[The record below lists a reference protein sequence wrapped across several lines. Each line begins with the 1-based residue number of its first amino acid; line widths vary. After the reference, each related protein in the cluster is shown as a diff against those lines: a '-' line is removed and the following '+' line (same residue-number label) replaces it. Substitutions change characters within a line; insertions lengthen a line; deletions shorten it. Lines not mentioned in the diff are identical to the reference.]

1 MKNKLVNTS
10 ELSIPAE
17 SPGKKKLGRRVSGR
31 KGQEK
36 QNKAAKQS
44 VEKEERNAKK
54 AEQRQPQK
62 RKTARSSSAP
72 KEKMASVTAIDRS
85 ARISITAKERGG
97 RNKGKGNG
105 RKEKKAKKTAGIKII
120 PLGGIGEVGKNMK
133 VIEWEDNILVV
144 DCGLVFPRQD
154 MLGIDYVIPDIT
166 YLEKN
171 KSKIKGFVLTHGH
184 EDHIGATPY
193 VLDKFDVPV
202 YGTRLTLALVELKL
216 SEHGVKHR
224 HLKCVEAGDKVNC
237 GVFEIEFIKVS
248 HSIDDAVGLA
258 IKTPVG
264 MIVHTGDFKVDYTP
278 IDGKITDL
286 HKFAQLGS
294 AGVLAL
300 LSDSTNAE
308 RPGYTISEKTVGQ
321 TFERYFSEA
330 KGRIIIATFA
340 SNIHRLQQV
349 VDAAKKFNRKICLT
363 GRSMVRIH
371 KVATE
376 LGYLNIPEKMLIDI
390 DDIHSVRDNKIVVLT
405 TGSQGE
411 PMSGLVRMASGE
423 HSKLEIKRGDTVII
437 SSTPIPGNE
446 KYVSDVINLLYRKG
460 ANVVYS
466 SIAQVHV
473 SGHACQEELKLMLSL
488 VRPQYFIPVHGE
500 YRQIYSHASLAESMG
515 IPNKNIFISEIGK
528 PIELHPD
535 AVKLGE
541 SVPSGIVMIDGL
553 GIGDVGSVVL
563 RDRKLLSMDGLF
575 VSIVAISRQTGELVA
590 GPEILSRGFVYLK
603 EAENLLEDAK
613 SIVRK
618 TVEEC
623 LLENLQSDEAL
634 IKNRVRKE
642 LNTYLYTRT
651 KRSPMILPVI
661 IEV

>member
-1 MKNKLVNTS
+1 MPASAGEKKNQKRRTGSKTRDSKNAGTKAQAS
-10 ELSIPAE
+10 AKSADTKRSARPSHQR
-17 SPGKKKLGRRVSGR
+17 SPKEEQQKKTRAQAVAS
-31 KGQEK
+31 
-36 QNKAAKQS
+36 AAK
-44 VEKEERNAKK
+44 
-54 AEQRQPQK
+54 K
-62 RKTARSSSAP
+62 RTSAP
-72 KEKMASVTAIDRS
+72 KS
-85 ARISITAKERGG
+85 RGG
-97 RNKGKGNG
+97 R
-105 RKEKKAKKTAGIKII
+105 RKNAASGVKII
-120 PLGGIGEVGKNMK
+120 PLGGIGEVGKNMT

-171 KSKIKGFVLTHGH
+171 KSKVKGFVLTHGH

-193 VLDKFDVPV
+193 VLDKFNVPV
-202 YGTRLTLALVELKL
+202 YGTKLTLALVELKL
-216 SEHGVKHR
+216 SEHGIKQNNLRCVK
-224 HLKCVEAGDKVNC
+224 EGDKVNC

-258 IKTPVG
+258 IKTPAG

-278 IDGKITDL
+278 TDGKIIDL
-286 HKFAQLGS
+286 NKFTQLGNE
-294 AGVLAL
+294 GVLAL

-308 RPGYTISEKTVGQ
+308 RPGYTISEKAVGQ

-340 SNIHRLQQV
+340 SNIHRIQQV

-363 GRSMVRIH
+363 GRSMVRIQ

-376 LGYLNIPEKMLIDI
+376 LGYLDIPEKMLIEI
-390 DDIHSVRDNKIVVLT
+390 DDISSVRDNKIVVLT

-423 HSKLEIKRGDTVII
+423 HAKMEIKRGDTVII

-460 ANVVYS
+460 ANVIYGS
-466 SIAQVHV
+466 MAQVHV

-488 VRPQYFIPVHGE
+488 VKPQYFIPVHGE
-500 YRQIYSHASLAESMG
+500 YRQIYSHAALAESMG
-515 IPNKNIFISEIGK
+515 IKNKNIFISEIGK
-528 PIELHPD
+528 PIILHS
-535 AVKLGE
+535 KGIEIGE

-563 RDRKLLSMDGLF
+563 RDRKLLSLDGLF
-575 VSIVAISRQTGELVA
+575 VSIVAISRQTGEIVS
-590 GPEILSRGFVYLK
+590 GPEILSRGFVYMK
-603 EAENLLEDAK
+603 EAENLLDEAK
-613 SIVRK
+613 AIVRE
-618 TVEEC
+618 TVEDS
-623 LLENLQSDEAL
+623 LLEDRFSDSANM
-634 IKNRVRKE
+634 KNRIRKA

-661 IEV
+661 LEI

>member
-1 MKNKLVNTS
+1 MKNRPINTT
-10 ELSIPAE
+10 ELSMPAPAGE
-17 SPGKKKLGRRVSGR
+17 KKPQRRRTGSKTRDGKNPGTKAQASANSADAKR
-31 KGQEK
+31 
-36 QNKAAKQS
+36 AAKPSHKRPQ
-44 VEKEERNAKK
+44 KEEQQKK
-54 AEQRQPQK
+54 ARAQAASGASQK
-62 RKTARSSSAP
+62 RTSAP
-72 KEKMASVTAIDRS
+72 KTGRS
-85 ARISITAKERGG
+85 RHKNATSGV
-97 RNKGKGNG
+97 
-105 RKEKKAKKTAGIKII
+105 KII
-120 PLGGIGEVGKNMK
+120 PLGGIGEVGKNMT
-133 VIEWEDNILVV
+133 VIAWEDNILVV

-193 VLDKFDVPV
+193 VLDKFNVPV
-202 YGTRLTLALVELKL
+202 YGTKLTLALVELKL
-216 SEHGVKHR
+216 SEHGIKQNNLRCVK
-224 HLKCVEAGDKVNC
+224 EGDKVNC

-258 IKTPVG
+258 IKTPAG

-278 IDGKITDL
+278 TDGKIIDL
-286 HKFAQLGS
+286 NKFTQLGNE
-294 AGVLAL
+294 GVLAL

-308 RPGYTISEKTVGQ
+308 RPGYTISEKAVGQ

-340 SNIHRLQQV
+340 SNIHRIQQV

-363 GRSMVRIH
+363 GRSMVRIQ

-376 LGYLNIPEKMLIDI
+376 LGYLDIPEKMLIEI
-390 DDIHSVRDNKIVVLT
+390 DDISSVRDNKIVVLT

-423 HSKLEIKRGDTVII
+423 HAKMEIKRGDTVII

-460 ANVVYS
+460 ANVIYGS
-466 SIAQVHV
+466 MAQVHV

-488 VRPQYFIPVHGE
+488 VKPQYFIPVHGE
-500 YRQIYSHASLAESMG
+500 YRQIYSHAALAESMG
-515 IPNKNIFISEIGK
+515 IKNKNIFISEIGK
-528 PIELHPD
+528 PIILHS
-535 AVKLGE
+535 KGIEIGE

-563 RDRKLLSMDGLF
+563 RDRKLLSLDGLF
-575 VSIVAISRQTGELVA
+575 VSIVAISRQTGEIVS
-590 GPEILSRGFVYLK
+590 GPEILSRGFVYMK
-603 EAENLLEDAK
+603 EAENLLDEARA
-613 SIVRK
+613 IVRE
-618 TVEEC
+618 TVEDC
-623 LLENLQSDEAL
+623 LYEDRLSDSANM
-634 IKNRVRKE
+634 KNRIRKA

-661 IEV
+661 LEV